1 MNLSTVLSPENFEYL
16 TKILLVR
23 NESLV
28 SSNAPFPSMFS
39 SYGNRSLFSLWKDD
53 GSLIKFVK
61 NHFFNGISYILW
73 HVFFFFFSERNRYF
87 LWKKEMGKKNLPTPA
102 KNKERWNVQLTQHAG
117 PTLSIAIFAIGEN
130 IQKLA
135 TKKFSWRIKWL
146 KS

>member
-73 HVFFFFFSERNRYF
+73 HVFFFFFFR
-87 LWKKEMGKKNLPTPA
+87 KKQVLFVKEGNGK
-102 KNKERWNVQLTQHAG
+102 E
-117 PTLSIAIFAIGEN
+117 
-130 IQKLA
+130 KLA
-135 TKKFSWRIKWL
+135 YPCKKQREMKCAVDTACRAHAVDRHFRHWWKYSEIGNK
-146 KS
+146 KI